1 MPDQVWAKDTQSR
14 SPKTVYA
21 APPEAFPMLE
31 LVYDPEA
38 EVKWS
43 IVYAHLQG
51 PSDTQ
56 ASIEALIGV

>member
-1 MPDQVWAKDTQSR
+1 MWIKDTSSQ

-21 APPEAFPMLE
+21 APESVHPIVQV
-31 LVYDPEA
+31 VYDPNAA
-38 EVKWS
+38 EKWTV
-43 IVYAHLQG
+43 VYAHLQG